1 MIAYALLVCLTLTG
15 QAEDC
20 RPFGNM
26 RFRNKADCEHYRDHQ
41 AQRELGAQPRS
52 DSNSGKKLVCAELN
66 R

>member
-1 MIAYALLVCLTLTG
+1 MIAYTLLVCLTLTG

-41 AQRELGAQPRS
+41 AQRELRAQPRS
-52 DSNSGKKLVCAELN
+52 DSNSAKKLVCGELN